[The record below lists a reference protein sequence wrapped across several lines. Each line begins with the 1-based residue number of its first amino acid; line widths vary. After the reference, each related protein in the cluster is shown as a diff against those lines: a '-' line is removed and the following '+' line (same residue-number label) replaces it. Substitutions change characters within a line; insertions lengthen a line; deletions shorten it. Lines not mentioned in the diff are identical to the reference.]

1 MDVSLREGV
10 KTYESESKPTSASER
25 ERGREEWVSCDVR
38 RIERTCRTGQRK
50 RERERHRSQYRGI
63 GNERK
68 SEAIHG
74 RTLAKRII
82 ASVE

>member
-1 MDVSLREGV
+1 MTLEEENARVGRDRE
-10 KTYESESKPTSASER
+10 
-25 ERGREEWVSCDVR
+25 
-38 RIERTCRTGQRK
+38 